1 MGGADTYIIAYLA
14 EDQLLH
20 SAQYVQ
26 LKCCRSSCIP
36 SFSAPDPNNRGW
48 RSTSVW
54 NNAKDK
60 TPTEITA
67 NESRVGIATG
77 KEK

>member
-26 LKCCRSSCIP
+26 LKCCRSLCIP
-36 SFSAPDPNNRGW
+36 SFSAPDPNNRG
-48 RSTSVW
+48 STSVW

-60 TPTEITA
+60 TLTEITA
-67 NESRVGIATG
+67 KESRVGIATG